1 MSPTVQCK
9 QTASHLA
16 WSSMRLKL
24 ECSEDGDVAVDFG
37 SVSLGDALAD
47 PDDVAT
53 LLLLQFD
60 ERVKCA
66 EVKLLHKGVL
76 HKQHLQTSSRIY
88 L

>member
-1 MSPTVQCK
+1 M
-9 QTASHLA
+9 
-16 WSSMRLKL
+16 
-24 ECSEDGDVAVDFG
+24 ECLEDGDVAVDFG

-60 ERVKCA
+60 ERVEGA

-76 HKQHLQTSSRIY
+76 HKQHLQTISRIY